1 MTTQFNRNYYYYF
14 YAINIHVKKR
24 VYIILIFCAFLSAC
38 SLPPTY
44 MGDKLPP
51 TNKVDIYYS
60 ASEVKL
66 VYKVMGRLVSHKYI
80 KSAIEHNMTA
90 FAKKEGGDAV
100 IIMPEANN
108 RIEAEVIKYK

>member
-1 MTTQFNRNYYYYF
+1 M
-14 YAINIHVKKR
+14 KKHY
-24 VYIILIFCAFLSAC
+24 YIILALCTFLSAC

-51 TNKVDIYYS
+51 TNKIDIYYS
-60 ASEVKL
+60 ANEVKRD
-66 VYKVMGRLVSHKYI
+66 YKVMGHLLSHVYI
-80 KSAIEHNMTA
+80 KSAIEHNMVL

-108 RIEAEVIKYK
+108 RIEAEVLKYK